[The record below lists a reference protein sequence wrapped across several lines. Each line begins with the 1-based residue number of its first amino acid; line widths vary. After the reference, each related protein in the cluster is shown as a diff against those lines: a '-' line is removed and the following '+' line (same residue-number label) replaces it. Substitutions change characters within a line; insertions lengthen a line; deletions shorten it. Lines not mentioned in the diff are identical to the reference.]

1 MDRIAIL
8 KNGELKMLANNV
20 ETAIKL
26 VQSLEATIDRN
37 LYHSPFT
44 LLPESALSKEQI
56 RGAALL
62 SNWKD

>member
-1 MDRIAIL
+1 MERIAIL
-8 KNGELKMLANNV
+8 KNGELKMLTDNI

-44 LLPESALSKEQI
+44 LMPESALTKQQI
-56 RGAALL
+56 AGAALL
-62 SNWKD
+62 TGFSS